1 MGEVNELL
9 NRLGELDEAPLIW
22 INKKVYD
29 MAQEI
34 ERLKEELEWT
44 IPIVE
49 HNKTITKHL
58 KEIERLYSIIKE
70 VKERVLN
77 ENKPLPSAREIIE
90 ILDKVSNNE

>member
-34 ERLKEELEWT
+34 ERLKEELECT

-90 ILDKVSNNE
+90 ILDKERE